1 MVVARRFQGCQGSP
15 GDRDDEDG
23 DDNVSDDDVHL
34 EQGESATE
42 REPAVQGGAAGD
54 CLRNFEFDV

>member
-54 CLRNFEFDV
+54 CLRNFKFDV

>member
-34 EQGESATE
+34 EQGEAACE
-42 REPAVQGGAAGD
+42 REPAVQGGAAGE
-54 CLRNFEFDV
+54 RWFEKL